1 MLTSVK
7 GVNFVARDSVVLCD
21 QMAFGSS
28 STHLPFGPFDGSV
41 ELRVVHRRE
50 AQLGSQ
56 LRIELSKGGAIELL
70 VVVNS
75 DLLREAEA
83 AYNILPEELLQG
95 CSCDVSKHL
104 GPQGM
109 FR

>member
-1 MLTSVK
+1 MT
-7 GVNFVARDSVVLCD
+7 
-21 QMAFGSS
+21 FGSS
-28 STHLPFGPFDGSV
+28 STRLPFGPFDGSV

-50 AQLGSQ
+50 SQLGSQ
-56 LRIELSKGGAIELL
+56 LRIELSEGGAIELL

-95 CSCDVSKHL
+95 GGHDVAKSL
-104 GPQGM
+104 TIDTL
-109 FR
+109 

>member
-1 MLTSVK
+1 MLTSLK

-21 QMAFGSS
+21 QMTFGSS
-28 STHLPFGPFDGSV
+28 STHLPFGRFDGSV

-56 LRIELSKGGAIELL
+56 LRIELSEGGAIELL

-104 GPQGM
+104 G
-109 FR
+109 FDSF